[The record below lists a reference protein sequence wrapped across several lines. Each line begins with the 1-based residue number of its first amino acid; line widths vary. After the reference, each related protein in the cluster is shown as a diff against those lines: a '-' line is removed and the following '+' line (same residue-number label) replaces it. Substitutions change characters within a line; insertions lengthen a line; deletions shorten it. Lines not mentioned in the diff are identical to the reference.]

1 MSLFTLKVDHH
12 NITKQRVGGGVVR
25 LSGNMKHQLAPV
37 GTAIVGEPIEC
48 KTIVLVGLAFPPFI
62 LAVVMLVVEF
72 LFVFLLA
79 YENKKILR

>member
-1 MSLFTLKVDHH
+1 M
-12 NITKQRVGGGVVR
+12 R

-48 KTIVLVGLAFPPFI
+48 ETIVLMGLAFPPFI
-62 LAVVMLVVEF
+62 LAVAMLVVEF

-79 YENKKILR
+79 YENRSVSK